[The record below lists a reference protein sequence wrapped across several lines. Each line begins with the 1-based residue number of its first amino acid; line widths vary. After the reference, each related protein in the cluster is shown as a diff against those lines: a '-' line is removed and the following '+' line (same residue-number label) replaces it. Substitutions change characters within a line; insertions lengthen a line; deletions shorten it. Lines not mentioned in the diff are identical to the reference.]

1 MDEVAVRIADECAE
15 TRRASHLDPS
25 CEVVLRGP
33 PTGVGRS
40 PIAKVPSVS
49 KINVFGPSVLVL
61 AAGAILV
68 AVVLRWGGS
77 PMVLA
82 VGTGVGF
89 FAVAVIRLLG
99 ARARSSSRS
108 GRP

>member
-1 MDEVAVRIADECAE
+1 MLI
-15 TRRASHLDPS
+15 
-25 CEVVLRGP
+25 
-33 PTGVGRS
+33 
-40 PIAKVPSVS
+40 
-49 KINVFGPSVLVL
+49 L